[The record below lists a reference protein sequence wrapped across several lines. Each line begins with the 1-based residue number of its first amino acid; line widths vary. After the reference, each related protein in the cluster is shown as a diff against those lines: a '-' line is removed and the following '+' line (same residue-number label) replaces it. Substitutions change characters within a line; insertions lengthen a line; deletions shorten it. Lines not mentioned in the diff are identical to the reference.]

1 MAYLIL
7 IAILMKYV
15 FVRIDYFS
23 DFNIAR
29 ALIEIIPIVFLFG
42 FIQLVPM
49 PRRLRNSIW
58 MTIDLSLSIVLFAS
72 SVYFSYYG
80 DLASHYSFEYL
91 NQVGHIKD
99 SIFDILNPTYFLF
112 FFDIPLI
119 IALFF
124 LNKTSD
130 WKFLQLRFT
139 TLASIS
145 LLCAAAFTWQVYTQV
160 NNSDDSNLQKAYSKG
175 IASFLTAEVILYYLP
190 EKEAIAASSTTS
202 ELQNLKKDQPVLSP
216 VGFGVAANKNVI
228 ILQLEAFQSF
238 LLGQSIN
245 GQEITPH
252 LNQLMRESTSFSN
265 FYQQIGRG
273 NTSDAEFMS
282 VAGLLPISQGA
293 VSKEYGDR
301 EIPSLVRRANESG
314 YVTSTFHADKLS
326 FWSRDLLY
334 PALGWTEHYDLD
346 YFGNQDVIGLGPS
359 DQALYRKTVDQL
371 LSYKQ
376 SGQRFFSEVV
386 SLTAHTPFNVPEEIK
401 TLDLPDAYKDNIVG
415 NYIQAQHYADEQ
427 VGYFINLLKENN
439 LYEDTLLVVY
449 GDHFGLHPTVI
460 SAEEAKLVEKITKKP
475 YSYNDAY
482 KLPLLLKIPGMP
494 ASKLKH
500 VGGQSDIMP
509 TIANLMGI
517 SLANNTVIGKDLLN
531 QTENLLVLPSYAPLG
546 SFITNDYFF
555 FAGVRQGFEEAT
567 VYSVKTGKKMK
578 KTETMKKEYE
588 RALKLKKYNDTYLE
602 GLPMRE

>member
-23 DFNIAR
+23 DFNVAR
-29 ALIEIIPIVFLFG
+29 ALIEMIPLVFLFG
-42 FIQLVPM
+42 FIQLIPM

-58 MTIDLSLSIVLFAS
+58 ITIDLLLSVVLFAS

-112 FFDIPLI
+112 FFDVPLI

-124 LNKTSD
+124 YNKSRN
-130 WKFLQLRFT
+130 WKFLKLRFT
-139 TLASIS
+139 MLASLS
-145 LLCAAAFTWQVYTQV
+145 LLCAIAFTWQVYAQV
-160 NNSDDSNLQKAYSKG
+160 TNSDDSNLQKAYSKG
-175 IASFLTAEVILYYLP
+175 IASFLTAEVIMYFLP
-190 EKEAIAASSTTS
+190 EKEAIAAASTPS
-202 ELQNLKKDQPVLSP
+202 ELQILKKEKQVLSP
-216 VGFGVAANKNVI
+216 IGFGVAANKNVI
-228 ILQLEAFQSF
+228 VLQLEAFQSF
-238 LLGQSIN
+238 LLGQSID

-282 VAGLLPISQGA
+282 VTGLLPISQAA

-301 EIPSLVRRANESG
+301 EIPSIVRMANELG
-314 YVTSTFHADKLS
+314 YVTSTFHADKLT
-326 FWSRDLLY
+326 FWSRDQLY
-334 PALGWTEHYDLD
+334 PALGWAEYYELD

-371 LSYKQ
+371 LKYKQ
-376 SGQRFFSEVV
+376 NGQRFFSEVV

-401 TLDLPDAYKDNIVG
+401 TLSLPDAYKDNIVG

-439 LYEDTLLVVY
+439 LYEDTLIVVY

-460 SAEEAKLVEKITKKP
+460 SLEEAKLVEKLTKKP
-475 YSYNDAY
+475 YSFNDAY
-482 KLPLLLKIPGMP
+482 KLPLILKIPGMP
-494 ASKLKH
+494 AGELKH

-509 TIANLMGI
+509 TMANLMGI
-517 SLANNTVIGKDLLN
+517 SLANRTIIGQDLLN
-531 QTENLLVLPSYAPLG
+531 QRENLLVQPSYAPLG

-555 FAGVRQGFEEAT
+555 YAGVRQAFEEAT
-567 VYSVKTGKKMK
+567 VYSVKTSKKIK
-578 KTETMKKEYE
+578 KTDAMKQEYD
-588 RALKLKKYNDTYLE
+588 RAMKLKKYNDAYLD